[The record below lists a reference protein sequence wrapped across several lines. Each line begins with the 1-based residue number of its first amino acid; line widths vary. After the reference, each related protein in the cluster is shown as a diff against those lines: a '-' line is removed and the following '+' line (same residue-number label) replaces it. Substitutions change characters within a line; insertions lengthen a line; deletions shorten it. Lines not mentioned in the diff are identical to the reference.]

1 VSKSKKRL
9 EKLKQNPKNVSFDD
23 LRLVLEDFGFE
34 LKGVVGS
41 HHTFSITIDN
51 ETQILTVPF
60 RRPVKTIYVKK
71 ALQLIELIE
80 AQEDEDNDEPTED
93 D

>member
-1 VSKSKKRL
+1 VSKSKKRF

-34 LKGVVGS
+34 LKGIVGS
-41 HHTFSITIDN
+41 HYTFSITIDG
-51 ETQILTVPF
+51 ETQIFTVPF

-71 ALQLIELIE
+71 ALELIEQIE
-80 AQEDEDNDEPTED
+80 AQEDEDEDEPKED
-93 D
+93 A